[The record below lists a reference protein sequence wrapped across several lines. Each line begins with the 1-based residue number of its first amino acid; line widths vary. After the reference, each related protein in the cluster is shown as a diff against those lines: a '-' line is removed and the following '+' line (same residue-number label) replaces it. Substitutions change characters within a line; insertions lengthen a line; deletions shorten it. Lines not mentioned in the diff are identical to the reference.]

1 MSWKGFFKQYKI
13 AFIGSLGMVP
23 VFLAIGLLLYFP
35 DAEKTE
41 RGKVE
46 QQTVGTKKEAENLSP
61 FVKGMKDLYVEQ
73 NAKDVDWL
81 KGVTY
86 DKEKV
91 KEVTADSKEVK
102 LDKTGTYG
110 LVYKITGKENGE
122 SEKKSVKVMVVDRK
136 KSQELANSGEEVLL
150 SRNELKKA
158 EKPEGEKETEV
169 ASAKAEEE
177 EKKAEEN
184 KEGKKSEGQA
194 ASGSSSETTAGVQ
207 DNKSPSGWNV
217 ASGGNQQESGASG
230 VQKPSVQVPEQPS
243 KPEQK
248 PSDTTGQ
255 KPAEP
260 SRPAEPEKQWHEP
273 VYENSWVVDREA
285 WDEVIEEPVYEMV
298 ERCICNQCG
307 ADITGDPWGHLEQS
321 AITGGNCGGY
331 HSDWQKV
338 QTGTTSHTVHHEEQ
352 GHYEQ
357 VLVKEGYWG

>member
-1 MSWKGFFKQYKI
+1 MSWKEFFKQYKI

-122 SEKKSVKVMVVDRK
+122 SEKKSVKVMVVDSK

-158 EKPEGEKETEV
+158 EKPEGEKETSV
-169 ASAKAEEE
+169 AST
-177 EKKAEEN
+177 
-184 KEGKKSEGQA
+184 KEGKASEDKKGEEKMEGQA
-194 ASGSSSETTAGVQ
+194 ASGSSSETTADVQ
-207 DNKSPSGWNV
+207 DNKSPSGGNV

-230 VQKPSVQVPEQPS
+230 VQKSSVQVPEQPS
-243 KPEQK
+243 KPYQK

-273 VYENSWVVDREA
+273 VYENRWVVDREA

-298 ERCICNQCG
+298 EHTICSSCG
-307 ADITGDPWGHLEQS
+307 ADISGWAVQHLEES
-321 AITGGNCGGY
+321 LDCGGY
-331 HSDWQKV
+331 YSEWRQE

>member
-1 MSWKGFFKQYKI
+1 MSWKEFFKQYKI

-35 DAEKTE
+35 DTEKTE

-122 SEKKSVKVMVVDRK
+122 SEKKSVKVMVVDSK

-169 ASAKAEEE
+169 ASEKDKEE

-184 KEGKKSEGQA
+184 KEGKKSEGQVD
-194 ASGSSSETTAGVQ
+194 SSSSSETTAGVQ
-207 DNKSPSGWNV
+207 DNKSPSGGNV
-217 ASGGNQQESGASG
+217 ASGGNQQDSGASG

-248 PSDTTGQ
+248 PSDTTDQ

-260 SRPAEPEKQWHEP
+260 SRPEEPEKQWHEP
-273 VYENSWVVDREA
+273 VYENRWVVDREA

-298 ERCICNQCG
+298 EHTICSSCG
-307 ADITGDPWGHLEQS
+307 ADISGWAVQHLEES
-321 AITGGNCGGY
+321 LDCGGY
-331 HSDWQKV
+331 YSEWRQE

-352 GHYEQ
+352 GHYEP

>member
-35 DAEKTE
+35 DTEKTE

-110 LVYKITGKENGE
+110 LVYKITGKENAKE
-122 SEKKSVKVMVVDRK
+122 EKSVKVMVVDSK
-136 KSQELANSGEEVLL
+136 KSQELANSGKEVLL

-169 ASAKAEEE
+169 ASAKEGKASE
-177 EKKAEEN
+177 EKKGEE
-184 KEGKKSEGQA
+184 KMEGQA
-194 ASGSSSETTAGVQ
+194 ASASSSETTAGVQ
-207 DNKSPSGWNV
+207 DNKSPSGGNV

-273 VYENSWVVDREA
+273 VYKNRWVVDREA

-298 ERCICNQCG
+298 EHTICSSCG
-307 ADITGDPWGHLEQS
+307 ADISGWAVQHLEES
-321 AITGGNCGGY
+321 LDCGGY
-331 HSDWQKV
+331 YSEWRQE
-338 QTGTTSHTVHHEEQ
+338 QTGTTSHTIHHEEQ

>member
-1 MSWKGFFKQYKI
+1 MSWKEFFKQYKI

-73 NAKDVDWL
+73 NAKDVDWI

-122 SEKKSVKVMVVDRK
+122 SEKKSVKVMVVDSK

-158 EKPEGEKETEV
+158 EKPEGEKETSV
-169 ASAKAEEE
+169 AST
-177 EKKAEEN
+177 
-184 KEGKKSEGQA
+184 KEGKASEDKKGEEKMEGQA
-194 ASGSSSETTAGVQ
+194 ASGSSSETTADVQ
-207 DNKSPSGWNV
+207 DNKSPSGENV

-230 VQKPSVQVPEQPS
+230 VPEQPS

-248 PSDTTGQ
+248 PSDTAGQ

-273 VYENSWVVDREA
+273 VYVNRWVVDREA

-298 ERCICNQCG
+298 EHTICSSCG
-307 ADITGDPWGHLEQS
+307 ADISGWAVQHLEES
-321 AITGGNCGGY
+321 LDCGGY
-331 HSDWQKV
+331 YSEWRQE

>member
-1 MSWKGFFKQYKI
+1 MSWKEFFKQYKI

-35 DAEKTE
+35 DTEKTE

-110 LVYKITGKENGE
+110 LVYKITGKENRE
-122 SEKKSVKVMVVDRK
+122 SEKKSVKVMVVDSK

-169 ASAKAEEE
+169 ASEKDKEE
-177 EKKAEEN
+177 EKKADEN

-194 ASGSSSETTAGVQ
+194 ASGSSLETTAGVQ
-207 DNKSPSGWNV
+207 DNKSPSGGNV

-273 VYENSWVVDREA
+273 VYENRWVVDREA

-298 ERCICNQCG
+298 EHTICSSCG
-307 ADITGDPWGHLEQS
+307 ADISGWAVQHLEES
-321 AITGGNCGGY
+321 LDCGGY
-331 HSDWQKV
+331 YSEWRQE

>member
-1 MSWKGFFKQYKI
+1 MSWKEFFKQYKI

-35 DAEKTE
+35 DTEKTE

-46 QQTVGTKKEAENLSP
+46 QQTVGTKKEAENLSL

-110 LVYKITGKENGE
+110 LVYKITGKENAKE
-122 SEKKSVKVMVVDRK
+122 EKSVKVMVVDSK
-136 KSQELANSGEEVLL
+136 KSQELANSGKEVLL

-169 ASAKAEEE
+169 ASAKEGKASE
-177 EKKAEEN
+177 EKKGEE
-184 KEGKKSEGQA
+184 KMEGQA
-194 ASGSSSETTAGVQ
+194 ASASSSETTAGVQ
-207 DNKSPSGWNV
+207 DNKSPSGGNV

-273 VYENSWVVDREA
+273 VYKNRWVVDREA

-298 ERCICNQCG
+298 EHTICSSCG
-307 ADITGDPWGHLEQS
+307 ADISGWAVQHLEES
-321 AITGGNCGGY
+321 LDCGGY
-331 HSDWQKV
+331 YSEWRQE
-338 QTGTTSHTVHHEEQ
+338 QTGTTSHTIHHEEQ

>member
-1 MSWKGFFKQYKI
+1 MSWKEFFKQYKI

-35 DAEKTE
+35 DTEKTE

-110 LVYKITGKENGE
+110 LVYKITGKENAKE
-122 SEKKSVKVMVVDRK
+122 EKSVKVMVVDSK
-136 KSQELANSGEEVLL
+136 KSQELANSGKEVLL
-150 SRNELKKA
+150 SGNELKKA
-158 EKPEGEKETEV
+158 EKPEGEKETSV
-169 ASAKAEEE
+169 AST
-177 EKKAEEN
+177 
-184 KEGKKSEGQA
+184 KEGKASEDKKGEEKMEGQA

-207 DNKSPSGWNV
+207 DNKSPSGGNV

-273 VYENSWVVDREA
+273 VYENRWVVDREA

>member
-1 MSWKGFFKQYKI
+1 MSWKEFFKQYKI

-35 DAEKTE
+35 DTEKTE

-86 DKEKV
+86 NKEKV

-102 LDKTGTYG
+102 LDTTGTYG
-110 LVYKITGKENGE
+110 LVYKITGKENAKE
-122 SEKKSVKVMVVDRK
+122 EKSVKVMVVDSK

-169 ASAKAEEE
+169 AAEKDKEE
-177 EKKAEEN
+177 EKKADEN

-207 DNKSPSGWNV
+207 DNKSPSGGNV

-243 KPEQK
+243 KPDQK

-273 VYENSWVVDREA
+273 VYENRWVVDREA

-298 ERCICNQCG
+298 EHTICSSCG
-307 ADITGDPWGHLEQS
+307 ADISGWAVQHLEES
-321 AITGGNCGGY
+321 LDCGGY
-331 HSDWQKV
+331 YSEWRQE